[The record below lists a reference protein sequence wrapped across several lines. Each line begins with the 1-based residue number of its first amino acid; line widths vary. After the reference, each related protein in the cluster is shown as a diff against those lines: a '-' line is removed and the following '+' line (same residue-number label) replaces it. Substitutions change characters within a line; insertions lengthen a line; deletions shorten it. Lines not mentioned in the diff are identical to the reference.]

1 MFVPYLAGYTFSWT
15 TAFKRRDFDV
25 KDPAMRATI
34 THTTAAEHPLLH
46 EILRPPGPTDAP
58 IFGDVSLDRISH
70 FVRSF
75 VRDAPDSFDV
85 RTYGARTGADTEGA
99 ELGLPHALHDVLFW
113 WKRETKSGVMRNYY
127 TGQNIL
133 KMFLFS
139 RARLTV
145 VMTRF
150 QPGAHAV
157 RLTADPPDWVKAI
170 VSSEPLPPPNVLLLD
185 EAWRFVPTTF
195 TSRKR
200 ARLATPP
207 ATAASTDPH
216 GPLTGVCISC
226 SRRIGRLDKATLC
239 EVAPCDVMI
248 CPACHTYD
256 TTFYCN
262 LHRHTPPPK

>member
-1 MFVPYLAGYTFSWT
+1 
-15 TAFKRRDFDV
+15 
-25 KDPAMRATI
+25 MRATI
-34 THTTAAEHPLLH
+34 THTTAAEHPILH
-46 EILRPPGPTDAP
+46 DILRPPGPADAP
-58 IFGDVSLDRISH
+58 IFADVTLDQISH

-75 VRDAPDSFDV
+75 VRGAPASFDV
-85 RTYGARTGADTEGA
+85 RTYGVRTGADTEGS
-99 ELGLPHALHDVLFW
+99 ELGLPPALHDVLFW

-145 VMTRF
+145 VMARF

-157 RLTADPPDWVKAI
+157 RLTTDAPDWMKAV

-200 ARLATPP
+200 ARLASPP
-207 ATAASTDPH
+207 ADALSVDPH
-216 GPLTGVCISC
+216 APLTGACVSC
-226 SRRIGRLDKATLC
+226 ARRIGRLDIATLC
-239 EVAPCDVMI
+239 DVAPCEVMI
-248 CPACHTYD
+248 CPTCHTYD
-256 TTFYCN
+256 TTFYCDI
-262 LHRHTPPPK
+262 HRSRDAPPK